1 MVQVLHLTKIKKG
14 LAKYAALFL
23 AASISLSVSAVE
35 YAANFKGTDINEFI
49 NIVGKNLNKTVIID
63 PNVRGKVNVR
73 SYELMDE
80 DLYYQFFL
88 NVLESL
94 RLFSC

>member
-1 MVQVLHLTKIKKG
+1 MVQVLHLKKIKKG

-49 NIVGKNLNKTVIID
+49 NIVDICVF
-63 PNVRGKVNVR
+63 KVCK
-73 SYELMDE
+73 LTQPLTQM
-80 DLYYQFFL
+80 
-88 NVLESL
+88 
-94 RLFSC
+94 

>member
-49 NIVGKNLNKTVIID
+49 NIVGKNLERARIKI
-63 PNVRGKVNVR
+63 
-73 SYELMDE
+73 
-80 DLYYQFFL
+80 
-88 NVLESL
+88 
-94 RLFSC
+94 